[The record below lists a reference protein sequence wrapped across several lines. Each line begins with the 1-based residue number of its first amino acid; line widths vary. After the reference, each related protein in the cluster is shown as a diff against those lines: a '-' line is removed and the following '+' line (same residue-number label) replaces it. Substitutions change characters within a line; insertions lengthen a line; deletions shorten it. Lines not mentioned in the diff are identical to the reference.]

1 MLIKYLHTPIH
12 DHYVDLA
19 HYSDEV
25 RILTEYGYDLTE
37 TWALDRNGDVFEL
50 SILRR
55 LGQVVKIYEGESSP
69 F

>member
-25 RILTEYGYDLTE
+25 RILAEYGYELTE

-50 SILRR
+50 SILRHDDR
-55 LGQVVKIYEGESSP
+55 VVKIYEGASTP